1 MMKNRFERLPIA
13 VAVSLTVLVVAACA
27 VHLRGDDSGTQ
38 SSASPA
44 AKPDPA
50 AAKLEQCRTVTY
62 EQREALLEC
71 ERIWAER
78 RSQFL
83 GKSGSVNGSDSNAGT
98 APFSSPRP
106 RKDESRLPSLTPS
119 IPSKSE

>member
-1 MMKNRFERLPIA
+1 MMKNRFERLPMA
-13 VAVSLTVLVVAACA
+13 VAVSLTVLVVGACA
-27 VHLRGDDSGTQ
+27 IRLRGDDSATQ

-78 RSQFL
+78 RSRFL
-83 GKSGSVNGSDSNAGT
+83 GKSGSVDGSDSGMGM
-98 APFSSPRP
+98 APASSPVP
-106 RKDESRLPSLTPS
+106 HKDDSRLPFLSPS
-119 IPSKSE
+119 IPSQSE